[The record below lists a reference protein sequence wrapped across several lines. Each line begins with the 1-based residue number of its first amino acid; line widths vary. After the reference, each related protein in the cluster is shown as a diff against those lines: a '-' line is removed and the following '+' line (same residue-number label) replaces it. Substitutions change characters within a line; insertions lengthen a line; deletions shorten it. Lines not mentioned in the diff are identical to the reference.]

1 MKFNKPNIFHFWPR
15 LIILFSIFFTL
26 LFSAFYLYKYSE
38 NEIKINKIE
47 SEQKAIIS
55 AQKKYISITLDSIGQ
70 DLLLLSDF
78 IEIHHAY
85 NNSDKKL
92 IQLAELNT
100 LALSLRKGLY
110 DQLRYLDLKGNEII
124 RINYND
130 GVPSIVPKNLLQN
143 KASRYYFKDSLK
155 LRDGDVYISILDL
168 NIEHG
173 EIETPYKPMIRLTT
187 PVFDDNGRKRGVV
200 ILNYLAEHL
209 LDGLKIFNL
218 NNKDHHMLIN
228 NDDYFLFYDR
238 RPDLEFAFMFPNSEE
253 KKYSNIYPK
262 TYDCVKNNEYGQFNL
277 PSGVL
282 TFDSVFSYPKS
293 VTSLEEA
300 RIVKQDTCW
309 RLITFAPHEAQWT
322 PKNMSTIE
330 FYILLVILLFSVSMA
345 YIITRLQLKKNID
358 HNEIRKLAHH
368 DSLTGLVNRG
378 YFKKL
383 FHWKLQNARHTETK
397 VALIY
402 IDLDSF
408 KELNDTFGHSVGDL
422 ALKAI
427 ADNLEYIFSTNAYVA
442 RIGGDEFAVL
452 IYDVLDTED
461 VISQVSSYLSLSH
474 QPIMLD
480 SEKHILNTSIGVAY
494 YPEHGT
500 SINDLMHNADEAMY
514 YIKRSGKNGF
524 HIYNK

>member
-1 MKFNKPNIFHFWPR
+1 
-15 LIILFSIFFTL
+15 
-26 LFSAFYLYKYSE
+26 
-38 NEIKINKIE
+38 
-47 SEQKAIIS
+47 
-55 AQKKYISITLDSIGQ
+55 
-70 DLLLLSDF
+70 
-78 IEIHHAY
+78 
-85 NNSDKKL
+85 
-92 IQLAELNT
+92 
-100 LALSLRKGLY
+100 
-110 DQLRYLDLKGNEII
+110 
-124 RINYND
+124 
-130 GVPSIVPKNLLQN
+130 
-143 KASRYYFKDSLK
+143 
-155 LRDGDVYISILDL
+155 
-168 NIEHG
+168 
-173 EIETPYKPMIRLTT
+173 
-187 PVFDDNGRKRGVV
+187 
-200 ILNYLAEHL
+200 
-209 LDGLKIFNL
+209 
-218 NNKDHHMLIN
+218 
-228 NDDYFLFYDR
+228 
-238 RPDLEFAFMFPNSEE
+238 
-253 KKYSNIYPK
+253 
-262 TYDCVKNNEYGQFNL
+262 
-277 PSGVL
+277 
-282 TFDSVFSYPKS
+282 
-293 VTSLEEA
+293 
-300 RIVKQDTCW
+300 
-309 RLITFAPHEAQWT
+309 
-322 PKNMSTIE
+322 
-330 FYILLVILLFSVSMA
+330 MA